1 MEQLDIFNHKT
12 MVLAGLSFEM
22 PEPGYHC
29 WYETLEDCRICSNT
43 GYCYLESSNGPN
55 DTFTAYDADKDKY
68 LVLGRE
74 EIKQLDLVKGK
85 YENK

>member
-1 MEQLDIFNHKT
+1 MEQLELFPFKT
-12 MVLAGLSFEM
+12 HVLCGLNFDTLS
-22 PEPGYHC
+22 PEKGYHC
-29 WYETLEDCRICSNT
+29 WYETLGDR

-74 EIKQLDLVKGK
+74 EIIRLDRLRGK

>member
-1 MEQLDIFNHKT
+1 MILMIHLLT
-12 MVLAGLSFEM
+12 
-22 PEPGYHC
+22 
-29 WYETLEDCRICSNT
+29 
-43 GYCYLESSNGPN
+43 
-55 DTFTAYDADKDKY
+55 YDADKDKY